1 VTEPDE
7 PLQPPIR
14 PMTARPA
21 PALPPPER
29 AALYSFEPKWD
40 GFRCLTFR
48 TPERALLQSRQLRPL
63 TRYFPE
69 IAAAVVEQLP
79 PGTVVD
85 GELCVYRDGRLDFTA
100 LQRRIHPS
108 AMHAARRGELTPAA
122 LVVFDVLAVAGVDL
136 RGRPYWARREHLE
149 QLLRDARP
157 PLVLTPAT
165 RDLTAAHAWL
175 TEHATAG
182 IEGVV
187 VKDVRRGYRPSRTS
201 WEKVRS
207 RATVDAVVG
216 GVLGPLTEPRALV
229 LGRHDDEGRLRVAG
243 RTGPLSLA
251 ARREIGAMLIPPRGR
266 HPWPPRISSSRF
278 GQLPPEPVDYT
289 QAEPLLVVEV
299 DADVCWEQGRW
310 RHPTVYR
317 RPRVDLL
324 AADLFVAKSAG

>member
-1 VTEPDE
+1 
-7 PLQPPIR
+7 
-14 PMTARPA
+14 MAARPA
-21 PALPPPER
+21 HALPPPEQ

-40 GFRCLTFR
+40 GFRCLAFR

-69 IAAAVVEQLP
+69 IAAAVIEQLP

-85 GELCVYRDGRLDFTA
+85 GELCVYRDGRLDFSA

-108 AMHAARRGELTPAA
+108 AIHAARRGELTPAA

-149 QLLRDARP
+149 QLLREARP

-165 RDLTAAHAWL
+165 RDLAAAHAWL

-187 VKDVRRGYRPSRTS
+187 VKDVRRSYRPGRTS

-207 RATVDAVVG
+207 RATADAVVG
-216 GVLGPLTEPRALV
+216 GVLGPLADPRALV
-229 LGRHDDEGRLRVAG
+229 LGRPDGHGRLRVAG
-243 RTGPLSLA
+243 RTGPLPQTV
-251 ARREIGAMLIPPRGR
+251 RRELGTLLVAPRGR

-278 GQLPPEPVDYT
+278 GQLPPEPVAYT

-299 DADVCWEQGRW
+299 DADICWEQGRW
-310 RHPTVYR
+310 RHPTAFR
-317 RPRVDLL
+317 RLRVDMH
-324 AADLFVAKSAG
+324 ADDLVSA